1 MLRIDRHDLRPGRR
15 SLAHDELARTHERL
29 LIGKGN
35 ALFRPDGRERRPQ
48 AEHADDRRHNG
59 VRQRVLRR
67 SDEAVHTGTDFNLLP
82 CQRLTQA
89 LRGLLRAHHGELR
102 PEAAALLGHALHIL
116 PSSQRSDAHG
126 QLLNDLERLP
136 PDGAG
141 HFTANGMSRI
151 RSSVSGATSIVLSN
165 RSRMPPWPGIRLP

>member
-1 MLRIDRHDLRPGRR
+1 MAECSESTGTISAPAAAASRITSSPRAD
-15 SLAHDELARTHERL
+15 ERL

-48 AEHADDRRHNG
+48 AEHSDNSRHNG
-59 VRQRVLRR
+59 VRQRVLCRG
-67 SDEAVHTGTDFNLLP
+67 DEAVHTGANFNFLP

-89 LRGLLRAHHGELR
+89 LRGLLRAHHGKLR

-116 PSSQRSDAHG
+116 PGSQRSDAHR

-141 HFTANGMSRI
+141 RTEDRQIFCHHI
-151 RSSVSGATSIVLSN
+151 TS
-165 RSRMPPWPGIRLP
+165 PQTG